1 MLALREAT
9 SQHLNGWFSPRK
21 SGQHKPNSSPQ
32 KSHIPAPTDVFY
44 PKPRHP
50 PPTPLF
56 LPQNV
61 LTSTPLRFLSIFIM
75 KTSCFGVASVF
86 FFFRIRHNREALPRG
101 NWVKP
106 TRLGTFYRPA
116 PIRAR
121 KWGKTHPFLTKTPS
135 FPPES
140 RSRRGRRETTGLE
153 LLCHPDPF
161 FFFFWC
167 GSIF

>member
-1 MLALREAT
+1 MAGFHPENQGSTNPIAALRKAT
-9 SQHLNGWFSPRK
+9 SQHQQMFFT
-21 SGQHKPNSSPQ
+21 PNPGTPPNTP
-32 KSHIPAPTDVFY
+32 IFAPKRPHFHTTAFFIHFY
-44 PKPRHP
+44 YENK
-50 PPTPLF
+50 LF
-56 LPQNV
+56 WC
-61 LTSTPLRFLSIFIM
+61 RF
-75 KTSCFGVASVF
+75 GF